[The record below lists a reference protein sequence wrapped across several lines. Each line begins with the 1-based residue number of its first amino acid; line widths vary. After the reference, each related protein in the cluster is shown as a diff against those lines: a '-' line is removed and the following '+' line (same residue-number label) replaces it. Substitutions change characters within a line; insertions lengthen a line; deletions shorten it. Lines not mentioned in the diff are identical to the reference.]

1 MYENDFIKLES
12 EIEDLK
18 TICKDFQI
26 MLKYSDNKD
35 IICDLVQEKVIEGV
49 KHVKNGSKDFEIYYL
64 KEIVKDSNVKKIR
77 FAPPKL
83 SSWRSPS

>member
-18 TICKDFQI
+18 IICKDFQI

-35 IICDLVQEKVIEGV
+35 IICDLVQEKVIE
-49 KHVKNGSKDFEIYYL
+49 KRASIDTLL
-64 KEIVKDSNVKKIR
+64 KELTIL
-77 FAPPKL
+77 P
-83 SSWRSPS
+83 